1 MGMKERLEQALLEK
15 PGETKASLARAVGA
29 SKTAIGYWFDGTTE
43 PTGERLIKACDFLG
57 VRPEWLGTGTGPMR
71 LRMDMNDE
79 AHKAGIKKAVQQ
91 LAPDPIVEALAIIE
105 AVTPAR
111 AALFRAQ
118 IMAALEDITQQQI
131 KKDQQLAS

>member
-1 MGMKERLEQALLEK
+1 MSMKERLEQALLEK

-43 PTGERLIKACDFLG
+43 PTGERLIRACAFLG
-57 VRPEWLGTGTGPMR
+57 VRPEWLATGAGPMR
-71 LRMDMNDE
+71 VNMQATDE
-79 AHKAGIKKAVQQ
+79 AHRDSIKRAVQQ
-91 LAPDPIVEALAIIE
+91 MAPDPIIEALAIIE
-105 AVTPAR
+105 AASPAK

-118 IMAALEDITQQQI
+118 IMAALEDITRQQI